1 MSPIELI
8 LTLLAVVALAAA
20 LATSSGV
27 PAPVLLVFAGLLVGF
42 APGLP
47 SLELDP
53 DVVFVVFLPPLVHAA
68 GYWASPHRLRRDAS
82 PVAWLGVALVIV
94 SGLAVTVVGRTILG
108 LTWARAAVLGTIVAP
123 TDTVAALS
131 IFRRLGVSDRLLGL
145 VEGENLISDA
155 TALVA
160 YKLAVAAV
168 LGAGFSAGS
177 AALKLVLVSLGGIAI
192 GLAVGWLLGE
202 IRRRVQEPHVEITL
216 TLVVPYLS
224 FIPAEHLGVSGI
236 LAAISSGLYSGWRAH
251 ELFGASNRLQAYAF
265 WQQLTFLLES
275 LLFILVGMQFPTVLK
290 ALSSYAPAT
299 LVLFAVA
306 VAGVLI
312 VTRLGFVLALGSV
325 RRGRLPGAR
334 QHIAALSTGERTVLG
349 WAGMRGGISLAAALA
364 LPLQTDA
371 GAALPA
377 RDLILFV
384 TFGVI
389 GATLLLQGLTLPT
402 LVRRVDARADPKQD
416 ELQAVRIRLQVAQA
430 VLNRLGDFLVSGD
443 VSPELLERA
452 RVLYTQRVERLA
464 SACQSRDQDP
474 YGTPDVTPADWS
486 RLRRGLLSIERK
498 ELLSLRGSGAIP
510 PATLLAIEHDLDLDE
525 ARLAAPQTTPVA

>member
-1 MSPIELI
+1 MSSIELVI
-8 LTLLAVVALAAA
+8 TLLAVVALAAA
-20 LATSSGV
+20 LATRSGV
-27 PAPVLLVFAGLLVGF
+27 PAPVLLVLAGLLVGF

-47 SLELDP
+47 TLELDP

-68 GYWASPHRLRRDAS
+68 GYWASPHRLRRDAT
-82 PVAWLGVALVIV
+82 PIAWLGVALVIV
-94 SGLAVTVVGRTILG
+94 SGLAVTLVGHTVLG
-108 LTWARAAVLGTIVAP
+108 LAWAPAAVLGTIVAP

-160 YKLAVAAV
+160 YKLAVATA

-177 AALKLVLVSLGGIAI
+177 AALKLVPVSLGGIAI
-192 GLAVGWLLGE
+192 GLAVGWMLGE
-202 IRRRVQEPHVEITL
+202 VRRRVREPNVEITL
-216 TLVVPYLS
+216 TLIVPYLS

-275 LLFILVGMQFPTVLK
+275 LLFILVGMQFPGVLT
-290 ALSSYAPAT
+290 ALSSYPPVT
-299 LVLFAVA
+299 LVLFAAA

-312 VTRLGFVLALGSV
+312 VTRLSFVLALGSK
-325 RRGRLPGAR
+325 RRRLPSAG
-334 QHIAALSTGERTVLG
+334 QHIAALSTGEQTVLG

-371 GAALPA
+371 GVALPA

-384 TFGVI
+384 TFAVI

-416 ELQAVRIRLQVAQA
+416 ELQALRIRLQVAQA
-430 VLNRLGDFLVSGD
+430 VLTRLGDLLVSGE

-464 SACQSRDQDP
+464 SACQSNDEDP
-474 YGTPDVTPADWS
+474 HRTPDVTPADWS
-486 RLRRGLLSIERK
+486 RLRHGLLSIERS

-525 ARLAAPQTTPVA
+525 AGLATPQATPGG